1 MTLLILQLCSLL
13 GEAQLGMHAWQPGA
27 VAASTAAAGKQRR
40 TAEEAA
46 ERRRKLVAS
55 FCAKGPV
62 YENCRML
69 SMDGAPLSFIDLRKL
84 QWYEVRFRHSSRDC
98 RTACSTHSAGRL

>member
-1 MTLLILQLCSLL
+1 MYAVVQLCRLL
-13 GEAQLGMHAWQPGA
+13 EEAQLGMHPWQPGGGGLSA
-27 VAASTAAAGKQRR
+27 AAAGKQRR

-55 FCAKGPV
+55 FCAKSPV

-69 SMDGAPLSFIDLRKL
+69 SMEGAPLSFIDLRKL
-84 QWYEVRFRHSSRDC
+84 QWYEVRSRLLLLLSS
-98 RTACSTHSAGRL
+98 CSLSLSPTF